1 MPKEEEFLGMSLFD
15 DTNNLEI
22 NMDFNPDDLEED
34 VDIDNLDE
42 QEENIQEQENPE
54 EQDNL
59 DEDENPEEV
68 GENEDQE
75 EEGDDSDE
83 NSPNIYSSFASV
95 LNEQGLLPSLDLQGI
110 KDIKNADD
118 LSALFKSEIET
129 QSKSYLL
136 EKLGQEGYDALE
148 KGISLAEYQQYQD
161 NVLTLDSITEDS
173 LRDDIELS
181 KKLIYQDY
189 LSQGIDDKRAM
200 RLLKKSIDAGED
212 SILEDA
218 IESLGSLK
226 VVEGKR
232 LEKLAA
238 ERKEQQLL
246 ESQAQTKIDNDLKNS
261 IYNKTEFIKGI
272 KVNKSIQDKVYN
284 SITKVVGKSPTG
296 VLENRLMKERR
307 ENPIDFDSKL
317 YYLYELTNGFSD
329 FSKITSKAE
338 TSALSKLEKDLRRT
352 KFEGSGTPSYLN
364 DKESYGGIGS
374 EIVF

>member
-1 MPKEEEFLGMSLFD
+1 MPREEEFLGMSLFD

-42 QEENIQEQENPE
+42 QEVDIQEQENPE

-118 LSALFKSEIET
+118 LSALFKGEIET
-129 QSKSYLL
+129 QSKNYLL

-161 NVLTLDSITEDS
+161 NVLTLDSITEDT

-232 LEKLAA
+232 LEKLAT

-246 ESQAQTKIDNDLKNS
+246 DSQAQTKIDNDLKNS
-261 IYNKTEFIKGI
+261 IYNKTEDI
-272 KVNKSIQDKVYN
+272 
-284 SITKVVGKSPTG
+284 
-296 VLENRLMKERR
+296 
-307 ENPIDFDSKL
+307 
-317 YYLYELTNGFSD
+317 
-329 FSKITSKAE
+329 
-338 TSALSKLEKDLRRT
+338 
-352 KFEGSGTPSYLN
+352 
-364 DKESYGGIGS
+364 
-374 EIVF
+374 